1 MFSINEPTRDDI
13 WAEAQRLEQP
23 IYYEGKEHVRD
34 PERMLEWSRRAE
46 IAATTLACFADWDT
60 NKLRGDGAAAPVRR
74 RRHGPALRLPPLRLG
89 GTAQRQAAAGPEGD
103 PGGVVRPGPRMTA
116 QLGLSSAG
124 SARDAIRCRWW

>member
-1 MFSINEPTRDDI
+1 MCSINEPTRDDI

-60 NKLRGDGAAAPVRR
+60 NKLRATARQHRFGDDGMDQPCGYHLCVSAALLSDKPPPDRKAIQEGLFGRVR
-74 RRHGPALRLPPLRLG
+74 
-89 GTAQRQAAAGPEGD
+89 E
-103 PGGVVRPGPRMTA
+103 
-116 QLGLSSAG
+116 
-124 SARDAIRCRWW
+124 

>member
-34 PERMLEWSRRAE
+34 PERMLEWARRAE

-60 NKLRGDGAAAPVRR
+60 NKLRATARQHRFGDDGMDQPCGYYLCVSAALLSDKPPPDRKAILEGLFGRVR
-74 RRHGPALRLPPLRLG
+74 
-89 GTAQRQAAAGPEGD
+89 E
-103 PGGVVRPGPRMTA
+103 
-116 QLGLSSAG
+116 
-124 SARDAIRCRWW
+124 